1 MAFLS
6 IKKVIGGVFF
16 ALAVVGAELCT
27 PECSD
32 EFVNRCVPFN
42 NQGYNA
48 CRQQLDND
56 SPPLKNAGCVPSCDD
71 TDAMAATKESPQ
83 PNDDLVDCSSGKQT
97 LVANEKGSP
106 QDLCGIQLC
115 DTFSERGADKCAV
128 SMDVPSLCEGD
139 AGMSCPIAFFFH
151 GAGGTNSMWPNTNKD
166 VIHDGSNNFIGIYPN
181 GVDNQWNTGS
191 QTGSVSEVDDISFTL
206 SIIDVL
212 KANFDW
218 EGRFYA
224 YGHSNGAAM
233 ANKIAVNGVG
243 FSGIAASASQLIQ
256 TPTSSTAPSGSSYL
270 LNSLPNE
277 KATKIAMLSMH
288 GDADGTIPYDGGDL
302 FDTGYVLM
310 SESESQR
317 NYAILNGC
325 GASADTPVETTVEA
339 VIGSGAAST
348 AIKRVFVG
356 CDVTSYQVVGG
367 NHDVANSIAG
377 DSLTKIGI
385 DFFAGI
391 ESKLPESSDNSNTV
405 DSDSGADSGVGVF
418 ATTHLCATLFL
429 AIMILI

>member
-1 MAFLS
+1 
-6 IKKVIGGVFF
+6 
-16 ALAVVGAELCT
+16 
-27 PECSD
+27 
-32 EFVNRCVPFN
+32 
-42 NQGYNA
+42 
-48 CRQQLDND
+48 
-56 SPPLKNAGCVPSCDD
+56 
-71 TDAMAATKESPQ
+71 
-83 PNDDLVDCSSGKQT
+83 
-97 LVANEKGSP
+97 
-106 QDLCGIQLC
+106 
-115 DTFSERGADKCAV
+115 
-128 SMDVPSLCEGD
+128 
-139 AGMSCPIAFFFH
+139 
-151 GAGGTNSMWPNTNKD
+151 MWPNTNKD

-418 ATTHLCATLFL
+418 ATTHLCATLFFGDYDINL
-429 AIMILI
+429 VCIDRHILHFGNFGVRLNVFSWLFYLYLFFFFLFFFFFFFFFFFPIYIYDLTAIEKALVKEPLR